1 MVIQRSDNR
10 LLPLGSEPGR
20 SRVGKEDVGL
30 RKGRGSKNRMRKE
43 ERKEE
48 GREGTPTG
56 RVQRESLMRSRVGNE
71 QEEKWE

>member
-1 MVIQRSDNR
+1 
-10 LLPLGSEPGR
+10 
-20 SRVGKEDVGL
+20 
-30 RKGRGSKNRMRKE
+30 MRKE

-56 RVQRESLMRSRVGNE
+56 RVQRESLMRSRVGKE